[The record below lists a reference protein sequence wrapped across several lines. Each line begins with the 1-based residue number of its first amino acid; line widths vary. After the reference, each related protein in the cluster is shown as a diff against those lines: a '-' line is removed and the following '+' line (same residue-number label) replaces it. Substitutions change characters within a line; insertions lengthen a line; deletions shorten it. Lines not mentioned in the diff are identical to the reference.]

1 MPAAPTSGPTSRPR
15 TPRPFDGAGLRPL
28 RLPDADAVRQAFAAD
43 PQMARQGDVDGLE
56 SARAYVLHVTD
67 ASRGRHAA
75 AIDVDGVA
83 VGVVGLRI
91 TAEDRRGW
99 LFYWVRPEHRG
110 RGLASAAAATTAHH
124 ALSAPVDEALPPT
137 TTPALDGDRPVT
149 GLERLE
155 LGHRAD
161 NPASGV
167 VARAVGFVREGL
179 ERGKFLVDG
188 ERVDVVTYGR
198 LRDDPAPSTRLLPW
212 AQAPDPD

>member
-1 MPAAPTSGPTSRPR
+1 MPEQPPP
-15 TPRPFDGAGLRPL
+15 DAGLRPL
-28 RLPDADAVRQAFAAD
+28 RTSDAEAVRRGFAAD
-43 PQMARQGDVDGLE
+43 PQMSRQGAVDDLE

-83 VGVVGLRI
+83 VGVVGLRV

-99 LFYWVRPEHRG
+99 LFYWVRSEHRG

-124 ALSAPVDEALPPT
+124 ALSAPAEEALPPT
-137 TTPALDGDRPVT
+137 PPALDPDRPVT

-167 VARAVGFVREGL
+167 VARAAGFVREGL

>member
-1 MPAAPTSGPTSRPR
+1 MPAAPPSAPASDARGPS
-15 TPRPFDGAGLRPL
+15 PFDGDALRPL
-28 RLPDADAVRQAFAAD
+28 RRADAEAVRRAFAAD
-43 PQMARQGDVDGLE
+43 PQMARQGDVDDLE

-75 AIDVDGVA
+75 AVDVDGAA
-83 VGVVGLRI
+83 VGVVGLRV

-110 RGLASAAAATTAHH
+110 CGLASAAAATTAHH
-124 ALSAPVDEALPPT
+124 ALSTAADEAARPTTAPVLRA
-137 TTPALDGDRPVT
+137 GGPVT

-167 VARAVGFVREGL
+167 VARAAGFVREGL

-198 LRDDPAPSTRLLPW
+198 LRDDPAPSTPLLPW
-212 AQAPDPD
+212 DRAPAPD